1 MTNHPIM
8 AGKSYNMKIRLTV
21 KNKLIFGFGIVV
33 IGVMISSVLT
43 YVTLDRSRKVSDRI
57 TKIYTPSVSYLNDLL
72 FQINNSKM
80 LVKNWVFIDRKSDT
94 PDKIRLKNLHKSEF
108 PELRAKLDEL
118 SPFWNSNNQALYR
131 DIITSIT
138 DTLFVKHKYVME
150 QLGNFDSYEDVM
162 IVFEIQPMVEESG
175 EVMIETDKIV
185 SKLTTLT
192 KEQERIVDDQLN
204 QMDRSF
210 NNFQTLI
217 LLMGLLLIGVAIA
230 SAWITTNSLVR
241 PINSLKMILLSM
253 GKGILP
259 TEKIKGGDDEMGE
272 MSEALNLLIE
282 GLKETSNF
290 ASEIG
295 KGNFDKPY
303 HALSDDDLLG
313 NSLVQM
319 RNNLREL
326 SKESEANN
334 WIQTSIMKISDA
346 LRGEKSARELANQIL
361 SLIAELM
368 NIQIGALYSSEED
381 ESLTLTGTY
390 AYDIRK
396 DNTTRFGL
404 GDGLIGQAALE
415 KKAILFTDPPKDYIF
430 IQSGLGKTPPQNILV
445 SPLIYQNKV
454 LGVMELGSAHQL
466 TQLQMDLIK
475 QVSESIAIAF
485 NSINTRWQMQNMLN
499 MTTEQANKLRIQQE
513 ELKQKNEELQVQQ
526 EELRVA
532 NEELEEQTKALR
544 KSEENLRT
552 QQEQL
557 QVTNE
562 ELQEK
567 TRALEEQK
575 RKISDKNLELEVAR
589 TNIEQKAKELEIS
602 SKYKSEFLA
611 NMSHELR
618 TPLNSLLI
626 LSRDLADNKN
636 GNLNDDQIE
645 SCEIIYKSG
654 SDLLTLINEI
664 LDLSKIESGKMT
676 LNLEQITF
684 SDLTDNIYRQFR
696 PVTNQKQ
703 LALDVQIDPN
713 IPGEIVTDRLRLEQI
728 LKNLMSNAIKFTDE
742 GGIKVHFHLPAPGV
756 DLSRSGLDVEKTIA
770 ISVIDT
776 GIGIPKEKQLAIWE
790 AFQQA
795 DGGTSRKYGG
805 TGLGLSISR
814 ELAKLLGGEIL
825 LRSEPGRGST
835 FTIYLPFVKVE
846 DTQPEIPSAIKKP
859 ATKTFQPSVGASETP
874 SQSANS
880 MKVTP
885 SAATI
890 RVIPDDRDDIQEKD
904 KVILIIE
911 DDPSFAQ
918 ILIKQAK
925 QNGFK
930 VLACVTGEEGLT
942 LADRFIPNAIILD
955 IKLPGI
961 DGLTVLERLKES
973 SKTRHIPVHMM
984 SAVEE
989 TIDVYKKG
997 AIGYLN
1003 KPVKPEQL
1011 KKAFSKIEHFIDR
1024 KMKDLLIVEDD
1035 DSMRKS
1041 IKVVIGEEDV
1051 NITEVKTGDQALSIL
1066 NERQFDCMVLDLGLP
1081 DMSGFD
1087 LLRQLDLNKISDI
1100 PPIIIYTGKEL
1111 TKEENEE
1118 LQNYTNSIIIKGV
1131 KSEERLLDETALF
1144 LHRVVDDLPDKKQ
1157 QIIAQ
1162 LHDKEKLFQGKKI
1175 MVVDD
1180 DMRNVFAITKVLKD
1194 KGMEVVKAVNGQMA
1208 LDVLEKEADIDLI
1221 LMDIMMPV
1229 MDGYETMRKIR
1240 ENRKFEKLP
1249 VIALTAKAMKED
1261 RQKCIESGASDYM
1274 SKPVNIE
1281 KLLSLM
1287 RVWLYK

>member
-1 MTNHPIM
+1 MKVNSTTL
-8 AGKSYNMKIRLTV
+8 KIRFTV
-21 KNKLIFGFGIVV
+21 KNKLFSGFGI
-33 IGVMISSVLT
+33 IILGLLISSVLT
-43 YVTLDRSRKVSDRI
+43 YVTLGKSRKVSDTI

-72 FQINNSKM
+72 FQVNDSKM
-80 LVKNWVFIDRKSDT
+80 LVKNWVFIDKKSDT
-94 PDKIRLKNLHKSEF
+94 PDKIRLKNLHNQQF
-108 PELRAKLDEL
+108 PELRNKLLELANYWAPDEKEL
-118 SPFWNSNNQALYR
+118 FNNIL
-131 DIITSIT
+131 ISIT
-138 DTLFVKHKYVME
+138 DTLFAKHRYVME
-150 QLGNFDSYEDVM
+150 KLSDFDSYEDVM
-162 IVFEIQPMVEESG
+162 TVFEIQPMVEEGG

-185 SKLTTLT
+185 KNLTALA
-192 KEQERIVDDQLN
+192 KEQENIVDTQLT

-217 LLMGLLLIGVAIA
+217 LIMGLLLVVVAVI
-230 SAWITTNSLVR
+230 SAWFTTSSLVK
-241 PINSLKMILLSM
+241 PINYLKQIILSM

-259 TEKIKGGDDEMGE
+259 VDKIKGGDDEMGE
-272 MSEALNLLIE
+272 MSQALNLLVD
-282 GLKETSNF
+282 GLKETSMF

-295 KGNFDKPY
+295 KGNFDQSY
-303 HALSDDDLLG
+303 EALSEDDLLG
-313 NSLVQM
+313 NSLLQM
-319 RNNLREL
+319 RSNLREL

-334 WIQTSIMKISDA
+334 WMQTSIMKISDV
-346 LRGEKSARELANQIL
+346 LRGEKTAKELANQIL
-361 SLIAELM
+361 SLIAELL
-368 NIQIGALYSSEED
+368 NVQIGALYSADSD
-381 ESLTLTGTY
+381 ESLVLAGTY
-390 AYDIRK
+390 AYDVRK
-396 DNTTRFGL
+396 DNTTRFRF
-404 GDGLIGQAALE
+404 GDGLVGQAAAE
-415 KKAILFTDPPKDYIF
+415 QKTILFTDPPKDYVY

-445 SPLIYQNKV
+445 SPLVYQNKV
-454 LGVMELGSAHQL
+454 VGVVELGAAHHL
-466 TQLQMDLIK
+466 TKLQMDLLK

-485 NSINTRWQMQNMLN
+485 NSINTRWQMQHMLN
-499 MTTEQANKLRIQQE
+499 MTTEQANKLKIQQE

-544 KSEENLRT
+544 KSEESLRG
-552 QQEQL
+552 QQEEL

-589 TNIEQKAKELEIS
+589 TNIEQKARELEIS

-636 GNLNDDQIE
+636 GNLIDDQIE

-676 LNLEQITF
+676 LNLEHITF
-684 SDLTDNIYRQFR
+684 ADLTDNIYRQFR

-703 LALDVQIDPN
+703 LKLDVQIDPN
-713 IPGEIVTDRLRLEQI
+713 LPADIVTDRMRLEQI
-728 LKNLMSNAIKFTDE
+728 LKNLMSNAIKFTDN
-742 GGIKVHFHLPAPGV
+742 GLIKVHFHLPAPGV
-756 DLSRSGLDVEKTIA
+756 DLSRSGLDAEKTIA

-776 GIGIPKEKQLAIWE
+776 GIGIPKEKQIAIWE

-825 LRSEPGRGST
+825 LRSEIGRGST
-835 FTIYLPFVKVE
+835 FTIYLPFVKDE
-846 DTQPEIPSAIKKP
+846 TEQTEIQPSIKKQP
-859 ATKTFQPSVGASETP
+859 VRSSSFENSFSEKTSEPIHSTPVKITP
-874 SQSANS
+874 S
-880 MKVTP
+880 P
-885 SAATI
+885 SSIKT
-890 RVIPDDRDDIQEKD
+890 IPDDRDTIEEHD

-918 ILIKQAK
+918 ILIKQAR

-930 VLACVTGEEGLT
+930 VLASVTGEEGLT
-942 LADRFIPNAIILD
+942 LAGKFLPDAIILD

-961 DGLTVLERLKES
+961 DGLSVLEKLKED

-1003 KPVKPEQL
+1003 KPVKPDQL
-1011 KKAFSKIEHFIDR
+1011 KKAFTKFEHFINR

-1051 NITEVKTGDQALSIL
+1051 NITEVKNGEQAIEIL
-1066 NERQFDCMVLDLGLP
+1066 KEKQFDCMVLDLGLP

-1087 LLRQLDLNKISDI
+1087 LLKKLDENKTVEV
-1100 PPIIIYTGKEL
+1100 PPIIVYTGKDL
-1111 TKEENEE
+1111 TKEENDE
-1118 LQNYTNSIIIKGV
+1118 LHNYTNSIIIKGV

-1144 LHRVVDDLPDKKQ
+1144 LHRVVGDLPEKKQ
-1157 QIIAQ
+1157 QVIAQ

-1180 DMRNVFAITKVLKD
+1180 DMRNVFAITKVLKG

-1208 LDVLEKEADIDLI
+1208 LDVLEKEPDVDLI

-1229 MDGYETMRKIR
+1229 LDGYETTRKIR
-1240 ENRKFEKLP
+1240 ENRRFEKLP

-1261 RQKCIESGASDYM
+1261 RQKCIEAGASDYM